1 MTDRRPLLEF
11 NCWPYRLSVRT
22 LPFQGKKPGSTPGKV
37 TNTKKRLNCFSL
49 FLVFVKT
56 EAYFF
61 SRKKAES
68 GAGKFSFDGMKIIVA
83 HAIMNAKHTKKLLF
97 GGLLVSA

>member
-1 MTDRRPLLEF
+1 
-11 NCWPYRLSVRT
+11 
-22 LPFQGKKPGSTPGKV
+22 
-37 TNTKKRLNCFSL
+37 
-49 FLVFVKT
+49 VFVKT